1 MTKKIKLKR
10 TLVPIDK
17 LVTMA
22 EMGLGAVRPLNK
34 EKRAWI
40 NKLKKDELFD
50 PILVTPIKDS
60 GYYLLTD
67 GWHRVQAAK
76 ALKHKE
82 IEALTIPADIGLSMA
97 KANKILR
104 DLYAFELGPI
114 LFKPTLSGSNQTFR
128 SNLEGALSYFV
139 GNNAKYPMDDG
150 FGINSWHKFDSKTS
164 DIFIE
169 DDIAM
174 WMGWVT
180 LTNSIGDI
188 VKVDKSWVYKKMSNG
203 NLKIVLHHSSLPY
216 KY

>member
-1 MTKKIKLKR
+1 MTKKVNLKR

-40 NKLKKDELFD
+40 NKLKKQSEPLD

-76 ALKHKE
+76 SLKEKE
-82 IEALTIPADIGLSMA
+82 IEAIQLPADIGLSMA

-104 DLYAFELGPI
+104 DIDREY
-114 LFKPTLSGSNQTFR
+114 
-128 SNLEGALSYFV
+128 
-139 GNNAKYPMDDG
+139 G
-150 FGINSWHKFDSKTS
+150 FQLKCS
-164 DIFIE
+164 DI
-169 DDIAM
+169 
-174 WMGWVT
+174 
-180 LTNSIGDI
+180 IGQ
-188 VKVDKSWVYKKMSNG
+188 WAFYKD
-203 NLKIVLHHSSLPY
+203 
-216 KY
+216 